1 MNNNCGYIEDYIKEG
16 VIDGRLMDIID
27 GDTIICIL
35 GIIIGES
42 ETFLKFK
49 CRLNGIDTYEMR
61 SKDPELHQ
69 LAINGRNFVVNR
81 LVGQGSF
88 NLESRKEL
96 RDYLEEH
103 ITILKIRCYKLD
115 KYGRLLIDVILN
127 ENVTLTEELIKNKFG
142 YSYDGGHKK
151 MLVN

>member
-142 YSYDGGHKK
+142 YSYDGGHKN
-151 MLVN
+151 VN

>member
-16 VIDGRLMDIID
+16 VINGRLMDIID

-35 GIIIGES
+35 GISIGDH

-61 SKDPELHQ
+61 SKDPELHE
-69 LAINGRNFVVNR
+69 LAINGREFVVNR
-81 LVGQGSF
+81 LVGQNSF
-88 NLESRKEL
+88 TNREQL
-96 RDYLEEH
+96 RNYLDEH
-103 ITILKIRCYKLD
+103 ITILKIKCYKLD

-142 YSYDGGHKK
+142 YSYDGGHKN
-151 MLVN
+151 VS